1 MTIEDDI
8 AFFQRVPTIGNLD
21 RDALRILAIGS
32 ESMYVH
38 TGAVLFH
45 AGEAADS
52 AFVLQEGKFGL
63 AGTAMNGEP
72 AVVGPGTLMGELA
85 LFAEVKRPVTATALG
100 PSRVM
105 RIPRTLFLKILD
117 GFPSVARR
125 LRDLI
130 ANRSDDATRELQ
142 EVRVNLY
149 GGSQP
154 S

>member
-21 RDALRILAIGS
+21 RDALRILAIGA

-38 TGAVLFH
+38 SGAVLFH

-52 AFVLQEGKFGL
+52 AFVLQEGKFSL
-63 AGTAMNGEP
+63 STLTNGEP
-72 AVVGPGTLMGELA
+72 TVVGPGTLMGELA
-85 LFAEVKRPVTATALG
+85 LFADVKRAATATALA

-125 LRDLI
+125 LRDAL
-130 ANRSDDATRELQ
+130 ANRSDETTRELQ
-142 EVRVNLY
+142 DVRANLY
-149 GGSQP
+149 GSSQ
-154 S
+154 SG